1 VTATVGLLHNI
12 IDTELGMSNHH
23 EVPSK
28 AHQIALLYCLAGLH
42 RAFVRA
48 RRTDQVLADVD
59 RECCAR
65 CRALPS
71 RS

>member
-1 VTATVGLLHNI
+1 MTATVGLLHNI

-48 RRTDQVLADVD
+48 RRTDQVRLGGDHRHCLPLLAA
-59 RECCAR
+59 C
-65 CRALPS
+65 
-71 RS
+71 